1 MLREML
7 EQYKRVGR
15 WVRAAIYLRKSR
27 AEEHMSLEETLGRH
41 MATLTA
47 YAEKYG
53 FQVNEEDIYKEVVS
67 GESLFARPQML
78 RLMEAVS
85 VGKYEAVLVV
95 DMQRLGRGGMY
106 DQGFILQSLPD
117 SDRHPGAHL

>member
-1 MLREML
+1 MRREQL
-7 EQYKRVGR
+7 ELYKRIGR

-41 MATLTA
+41 LAALTA

-53 FQVNEEDIYKEVVS
+53 FLVEEADIYKEVVS
-67 GESLFARPQML
+67 GESLFARPEML

-85 VGKYEAVLVV
+85 AGQYEAGPPAWICSVWAAAACTT
-95 DMQRLGRGGMY
+95 RASFWIPSKAPKR
-106 DQGFILQSLPD
+106 
-117 SDRHPGAHL
+117 

>member
-15 WVRAAIYLRKSR
+15 WVRSAIYLRKFR
-27 AEEHMSLEETLGRH
+27 AEEHMSLESVLNRH
-41 MATLTA
+41 LTDLQE

-53 FQVNEEDIYKEVVS
+53 FLVDEEDIYKEVVS
-67 GESLFARPQML
+67 GESLFSRPQML

-85 VGKYEAVLVV
+85 SGK
-95 DMQRLGRGGMY
+95 
-106 DQGFILQSLPD
+106 
-117 SDRHPGAHL
+117 